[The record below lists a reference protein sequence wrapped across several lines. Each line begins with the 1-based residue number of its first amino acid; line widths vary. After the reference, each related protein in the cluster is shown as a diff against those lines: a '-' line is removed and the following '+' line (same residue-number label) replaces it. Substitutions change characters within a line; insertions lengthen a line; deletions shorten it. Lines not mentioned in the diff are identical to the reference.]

1 MRGRGVR
8 DAISAAANHPDFVLT
23 ATPIYI
29 GYTLVLFLALWPTRR
44 GVTKLLRRH
53 DPAEPT
59 DTEID
64 SALRQLFLRRLPY
77 PAVFLGF
84 TIVAT
89 GALLP
94 YERIGGHVIALV
106 VATVGLL
113 LAEVI
118 TWVTTRGGARLQRQ
132 PVIPWWTITLAA
144 APLAVLALLGAAT
157 LLGQG
162 WAVQLVPQAGTALAI
177 VAVAATTYMVIIWL
191 VAHRPPVR
199 GPARIDSLL
208 RARAARFSVLL
219 ALLTSAAIAVHCAAR
234 ELAFGVAGVALVGAL
249 AASWQRP
256 PQASSQPA
264 AEPARGAASAATVEG
279 PESAP

>member
-132 PVIPWWTITLAA
+132 
-144 APLAVLALLGAAT
+144 
-157 LLGQG
+157 
-162 WAVQLVPQAGTALAI
+162 
-177 VAVAATTYMVIIWL
+177 
-191 VAHRPPVR
+191 
-199 GPARIDSLL
+199 
-208 RARAARFSVLL
+208 
-219 ALLTSAAIAVHCAAR
+219 
-234 ELAFGVAGVALVGAL
+234 
-249 AASWQRP
+249 
-256 PQASSQPA
+256 
-264 AEPARGAASAATVEG
+264 
-279 PESAP
+279 